1 MISLKAR
8 TSGNVSVNF
17 CLHVI
22 TEISDALLP
31 IAPIVFFSCFSRGY
45 TKRRH
50 YSSDSEYQ
58 NLSLTQM
65 STNQ

>member
-1 MISLKAR
+1 MISPKAR
-8 TSGNVSVNF
+8 TSGKVSVYF

-22 TEISDALLP
+22 AEIWDALLP

-45 TKRRH
+45 TKRRN
-50 YSSDSEYQ
+50 YSSDSEYE

-65 STNQ
+65 STNR